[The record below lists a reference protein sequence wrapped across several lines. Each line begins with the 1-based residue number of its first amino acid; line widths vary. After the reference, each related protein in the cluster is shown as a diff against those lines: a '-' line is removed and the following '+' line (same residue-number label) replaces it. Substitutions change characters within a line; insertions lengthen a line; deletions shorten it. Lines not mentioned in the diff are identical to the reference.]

1 MPANPR
7 NYKQEYDRYHSKDD
21 QIKNRASRNKARR
34 AVTKAK
40 GKAAVKGK
48 DVDHKDGNPRNN
60 SLANLRLQSK
70 HVNRRRLNG

>member
-7 NYKQEYDRYHSKDD
+7 NYKQEYDRYHSKDE
-21 QIKNRASRNKARR
+21 QLKNRASRNKARR

>member
-1 MPANPR
+1 LPANPR

-21 QIKNRASRNKARR
+21 QLKNRASRNKARR
-34 AVTKAK
+34 AVVKAK

-70 HVNRRRLNG
+70 SLNRRRLNG

>member
-1 MPANPR
+1 
-7 NYKQEYDRYHSKDD
+7 
-21 QIKNRASRNKARR
+21 
-34 AVTKAK
+34 VTKAK

-70 HVNRRRLNG
+70 SLNRRRLNG

>member
-34 AVTKAK
+34 SVVKAK

>member
-21 QIKNRASRNKARR
+21 QLKNRASRNKARR
-34 AVTKAK
+34 AVAKAK

>member
-7 NYKQEYDRYHSKDD
+7 NYKQEYDRYHSKDA
-21 QIKNRASRNKARR
+21 QKKNRASRNKAR
-34 AVTKAK
+34 ATVAKAK

-70 HVNRRRLNG
+70 HINRRRLNG

>member
-7 NYKQEYDRYHSKDD
+7 NYKQEYDRYQGKPD
-21 QIKNRASRNKARR
+21 QIKNRASRNKARA
-34 AVTKAK
+34 AVAKSK
-40 GKAAVKGK
+40 GKAAIKGK

-60 SLANLRLQSK
+60 SLANLRPQSK

>member
-21 QIKNRASRNKARR
+21 QLKNRASRIKARR

-40 GKAAVKGK
+40 GIAAVKGK

-70 HVNRRRLNG
+70 SLNRRRLNG

>member
-21 QIKNRASRNKARR
+21 QLKNRASRNKARR

-70 HVNRRRLNG
+70 HLNRRRLNG

>member
-34 AVTKAK
+34 AVAKAK
-40 GKAAVKGK
+40 GKSAVKGK
-48 DVDHKDGNPRNN
+48 DVDHKDGNPQNN

>member
-34 AVTKAK
+34 AVVKAK

>member
-1 MPANPR
+1 LPANPR

-34 AVTKAK
+34 AVAKAK
-40 GKAAVKGK
+40 GKSAVKGK
-48 DVDHKDGNPRNN
+48 DVDHKDGNPQNN

>member
-21 QIKNRASRNKARR
+21 QLKNRASRNKARR
-34 AVTKAK
+34 AVVKAK

-70 HVNRRRLNG
+70 SLNRRRLNG